1 MTERK
6 HMENIAERSILV
18 LMKAV
23 PSMEHL
29 VISDHGE
36 INRNSQDLEW
46 NEADRTALETALRLK
61 DESGARVTV
70 LSMGPE
76 KLRDSFQELI
86 ETGID
91 EAVLIAGRS
100 FAGSDTYA
108 TASVL
113 ASFVNMRGGFD
124 LILAGRRSLD
134 GETGQVPGELAG
146 LLDIPYVS
154 NAEDVHV
161 KEMTITARRRLEET
175 VEELEVQ
182 TPAAVSMIEY
192 SCRLRSPSLAM
203 KRAARERTVLLLSES
218 DIPLSGM
225 RTGRSGS
232 LTEVISSSLC
242 RVGVRNGP
250 KTDNREEGISFILRK
265 MREANR

>member
-6 HMENIAERSILV
+6 HMENIAELSIFV

-46 NEADRTALETALRLK
+46 NEADRAALEMALRLK

-76 KLRDSFQELI
+76 KLRASFQELI

-91 EAVLIAGRS
+91 EAVLISGRS

-146 LLDIPYVS
+146 LLNVPYLS
-154 NAEDVHV
+154 NAEDVFV
-161 KEMTITARRRLEET
+161 KNRMFTVTRRLEET
-175 VEELEVQ
+175 VEELEVR
-182 TPAAVSMIEY
+182 TPAVISVIEY
-192 SCRLRSPSLAM
+192 SCRLRSPSIAM
-203 KRAARERTVLLLSES
+203 KRAAREKKVLILSEA
-218 DIPLSGM
+218 DIPLSDTK
-225 RTGRSGS
+225 TGKRGS
-232 LTEVISSSLC
+232 LTEVVSSSLS
-242 RVGVRNGP
+242 RVGMRNGP
-250 KTDNREEGISFILRK
+250 KTENRDEGIAFVLRK
-265 MREANR
+265 LCEVNR